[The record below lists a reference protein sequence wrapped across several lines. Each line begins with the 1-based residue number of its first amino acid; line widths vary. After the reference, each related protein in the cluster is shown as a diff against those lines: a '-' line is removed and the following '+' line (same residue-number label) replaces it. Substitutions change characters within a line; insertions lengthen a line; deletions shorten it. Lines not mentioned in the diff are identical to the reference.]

1 MAESGAIE
9 PAPPASRLTRGRR
22 LQRASTPY
30 LLNLPS
36 WAYLIVFFVVPL
48 ASVLA
53 LAVATGNPE
62 IGYSYTGHVSQF
74 WTAVDTYHVQ
84 LVRSFWYG
92 IASTVI
98 ALAIAYPVA
107 YWIAF
112 YGGRHKSTYLFLV
125 LLPFFV
131 SFIIRTLAWQFIL
144 SDQGLVLGHLKDWG
158 LLSQNFHVLSTS
170 WAVIWG
176 LTYNSLPFYVL
187 PLYVAIERID
197 RRVVRAAN
205 DLYADT
211 PRAFMRVI
219 FPLSAPGVFA
229 GFLLVF
235 VTNVGDYVNQQVL
248 GGTGTYMIGSVIQD
262 SFFTNQDYPMAS
274 ALSAVLMLILVV
286 AIFLYARAFG
296 AESIQEYSA

>member
-1 MAESGAIE
+1 MADSGVIE
-9 PAPPASRLTRGRR
+9 PAPPASHLTRGRR
-22 LQRASTPY
+22 VQRASTPY

-36 WAYLIVFFVVPL
+36 WVYLTVFFVVPL

-53 LAVATGNPE
+53 LAVATGDPE
-62 IGYSYTGHVSQF
+62 AGYSYTGHVREF

-197 RRVVRAAN
+197 RRVVRAAD

-211 PRAFMRVI
+211 PRTFLRVI
-219 FPLSAPGVFA
+219 FPLSMPGVFA

-235 VTNVGDYVNQQVL
+235 VTNVGDYINQQVL

>member
-1 MAESGAIE
+1 MAGSDVIDS
-9 PAPPASRLTRGRR
+9 APPVSRLTRGQR
-22 LQRASTPY
+22 LRRASTPY
-30 LLNLPS
+30 LLSLPN
-36 WAYLIVFFVVPL
+36 WVYLALFFVVPL
-48 ASVLA
+48 VSVLA
-53 LAVATGNPE
+53 LAVATGNPD
-62 IGYSYTGHVSQF
+62 IGYTYTGHVREF
-74 WTAVDTYHVQ
+74 WTAIDTYHAQ

-98 ALAIAYPVA
+98 TLAIAYPVS

-125 LLPFFV
+125 LLPFLV

-158 LLSQNFHVLSTS
+158 LLSQDFHVLSTS

-205 DLYADT
+205 DLYADA
-211 PRAFMRVI
+211 PRTFLRVI
-219 FPLSAPGVFA
+219 LPLSMPGVFA

-274 ALSAVLMLILVV
+274 ALSAVLILILVV
-286 AIFLYARAFG
+286 AIFLYARTFG
-296 AESIQEYSA
+296 ADSIQEYNG

>member
-1 MAESGAIE
+1 LADQGVLER
-9 PAPPASRLTRGRR
+9 PAPARASRRLRARR
-22 LQRASTPY
+22 AAVPY
-30 LLNLPS
+30 LLNAPS
-36 WAYLIVFFVVPL
+36 WIFLAVFFVIPL

-53 LAVATGNPE
+53 LSVATGNPE
-62 IGYSYTGHVSQF
+62 VGYQYTGHVHEFVS
-74 WTAVDTYHVQ
+74 AISTYQTQ
-84 LVRSFWYG
+84 LIRSFWYG

-98 ALAIAYPVA
+98 TLAISYPVA

-112 YGGRHKSTYLFLV
+112 YGGRNKSTYLFLM

-131 SFIIRTLAWQFIL
+131 SFIIRTLAWEFIL
-144 SDQGLVLGHLKDWG
+144 ADQGMVLGHLKSWG
-158 LLSQNFHVLSTS
+158 LLPQSFHILSTS

-176 LTYNSLPFYVL
+176 LTYNSLPYYVL

-211 PRAFMRVI
+211 QRTFLRVI
-219 FPLSAPGVFA
+219 LPLSAPGIFA

-274 ALSAVLMLILVV
+274 ALSSVLMLLLLV
-286 AIFLYARAFG
+286 AIYLYARTFG
-296 AESIQEYSA
+296 TDTIQEYS